1 MTKWV
6 SNDRLVLESIP
17 VEDRA
22 KGTKELDLT
31 CDVLPVERALG
42 VSWFVEADQFGFKV
56 FIKDRPCTRRG
67 ILSAVSSLYDPLGMA
82 APFILPAK
90 LLLQDLCRRGLGW
103 DDEVPDLHLTRWRAW
118 VDDLPKIS
126 RIAIGRCVKPVKS
139 LDITSCQIHH
149 FCDASQVAYGAV
161 SYLRLVDM
169 QGRIFCSFLIGK
181 SRLAPLKVTTIPR
194 LELTAATVLV
204 QLNKILTKELQIPID
219 KVTFWTDSMTA
230 IRYIANESKRF
241 HTYVANCV
249 AFIREES
256 SLSQWRYTDSKSNPA
271 GEASRGVTAD
281 VFVRNGRWF
290 KGPVFLLTTESE
302 WADHVQESA
311 ELTEND
317 PEIKKEPKSFAVPV
331 SKLYASVVR
340 IVKRFSSSMNL
351 LKFIAM
357 CLHCQRRF
365 RLRKREPGP
374 NGHGNVGPLSLEPMS
389 CQDLDFA
396 ERELIM
402 FDQRNAFPEEIET
415 IKKGGCVKKSSCLA
429 KLSPVL
435 IGGVLR
441 VGGRLSRAPLPD
453 ESRHQIIISKDSPL
467 GVLLIRFFH
476 EKSGHSGREYVLAL
490 LRKRFWLIRANT
502 TARSVLSSCF
512 QCKRRH
518 GPAGEQKMA
527 DLPRSRVTPDQP
539 PFTCVGIDYFGPFLV
554 RQKRS
559 LVKRY
564 GAIFT
569 CLALRAVHLE
579 ISHTLDTDSFILALR
594 RFIARRG
601 QVKEIRS
608 DNGTNFTGA
617 EKELRVMIS
626 SWNQAKIHDTLLQKG
641 IKWVFNPPAASHHGG
656 VWERLIRS
664 TRKILGA
671 LTKEQVLDDEC
682 LQTLLC
688 EAESIINGRPLTK
701 VSDDPNDL
709 EPLTPNHLL
718 LLRQNESLPPGLF
731 EKNDTYSRRRWRQV
745 QYLANVFWGRW
756 K

>member
-1 MTKWV
+1 
-6 SNDRLVLESIP
+6 
-17 VEDRA
+17 
-22 KGTKELDLT
+22 
-31 CDVLPVERALG
+31 
-42 VSWFVEADQFGFKV
+42 
-56 FIKDRPCTRRG
+56 
-67 ILSAVSSLYDPLGMA
+67 
-82 APFILPAK
+82 
-90 LLLQDLCRRGLGW
+90 
-103 DDEVPDLHLTRWRAW
+103 
-118 VDDLPKIS
+118 
-126 RIAIGRCVKPVKS
+126 
-139 LDITSCQIHH
+139 
-149 FCDASQVAYGAV
+149 
-161 SYLRLVDM
+161 
-169 QGRIFCSFLIGK
+169 
-181 SRLAPLKVTTIPR
+181 
-194 LELTAATVLV
+194 
-204 QLNKILTKELQIPID
+204 
-219 KVTFWTDSMTA
+219 
-230 IRYIANESKRF
+230 
-241 HTYVANCV
+241 
-249 AFIREES
+249 
-256 SLSQWRYTDSKSNPA
+256 
-271 GEASRGVTAD
+271 
-281 VFVRNGRWF
+281 
-290 KGPVFLLTTESE
+290 
-302 WADHVQESA
+302 
-311 ELTEND
+311 
-317 PEIKKEPKSFAVPV
+317 
-331 SKLYASVVR
+331 
-340 IVKRFSSSMNL
+340 MNL

-357 CLHCQRRF
+357 CLRCQRRF

-453 ESRHQIIISKDSPL
+453 ESRHQIIISQDSPL

-756 K
+756 KREYLPSLQERQKWFRPRRNFTVGDTVIVDESTPRNVWPIGRITEVFPDRDGFVRRVRVKTKTSTLERPITKLCLLESIEH

>member
-1 MTKWV
+1 M
-6 SNDRLVLESIP
+6 
-17 VEDRA
+17 
-22 KGTKELDLT
+22 
-31 CDVLPVERALG
+31 
-42 VSWFVEADQFGFKV
+42 SWFVETDQFGFKV
-56 FIKDRPCTRRG
+56 FIKDRPCNRRG

-139 LDITSCQIHH
+139 SDIASCQIHH
-149 FCDASQVAYGAV
+149 FCDASQVAYGVV
-161 SYLRLVDM
+161 SCLRLVDM
-169 QGRIFCSFLIGK
+169 QGRIFCSFFIGK
-181 SRLAPLKVTTIPR
+181 SRLAPLKKITIPR
-194 LELTAATVLV
+194 LELTAATVSV
-204 QLNKILTKELQIPID
+204 QLNKILTKELQITID
-219 KVTFWTDSMTA
+219 KVTFWTDSMTV
-230 IRYIANESKRF
+230 IRYIANESNRF
-241 HTYVANCV
+241 HTYVANHV
-249 AFIREES
+249 AFIIEES
-256 SLSQWRYTDSKSNPA
+256 SPRAKIIRCIRQRSS
-271 GEASRGVTAD
+271 
-281 VFVRNGRWF
+281 
-290 KGPVFLLTTESE
+290 
-302 WADHVQESA
+302 
-311 ELTEND
+311 
-317 PEIKKEPKSFAVPV
+317 
-331 SKLYASVVR
+331 SVVR

-351 LKFIAM
+351 LKFIAV
-357 CLHCQRRF
+357 CLCCQRRF
-365 RLRKREPGP
+365 RIRKKDPGP
-374 NGHGNVGPLSLEPMS
+374 NVDGNVGAPSLEPMS

-490 LRKRFWLIRANT
+490 LRERFWLIRANT

-594 RFIARRG
+594 TFVARRG

-656 VWERLIRS
+656 VWEKLIRS

-756 K
+756 KREYLPSLQERQKWFRPRRNFTVGDTVIVDESTPRNVWPIGRITEVFPDRDGFVRRVRVKTKTSTLERPITKLCLLESIEH

>member
-1 MTKWV
+1 
-6 SNDRLVLESIP
+6 
-17 VEDRA
+17 
-22 KGTKELDLT
+22 
-31 CDVLPVERALG
+31 
-42 VSWFVEADQFGFKV
+42 
-56 FIKDRPCTRRG
+56 
-67 ILSAVSSLYDPLGMA
+67 
-82 APFILPAK
+82 
-90 LLLQDLCRRGLGW
+90 
-103 DDEVPDLHLTRWRAW
+103 
-118 VDDLPKIS
+118 
-126 RIAIGRCVKPVKS
+126 
-139 LDITSCQIHH
+139 
-149 FCDASQVAYGAV
+149 
-161 SYLRLVDM
+161 
-169 QGRIFCSFLIGK
+169 
-181 SRLAPLKVTTIPR
+181 
-194 LELTAATVLV
+194 
-204 QLNKILTKELQIPID
+204 
-219 KVTFWTDSMTA
+219 
-230 IRYIANESKRF
+230 
-241 HTYVANCV
+241 
-249 AFIREES
+249 
-256 SLSQWRYTDSKSNPA
+256 
-271 GEASRGVTAD
+271 
-281 VFVRNGRWF
+281 
-290 KGPVFLLTTESE
+290 
-302 WADHVQESA
+302 
-311 ELTEND
+311 
-317 PEIKKEPKSFAVPV
+317 
-331 SKLYASVVR
+331 
-340 IVKRFSSSMNL
+340 
-351 LKFIAM
+351 
-357 CLHCQRRF
+357 
-365 RLRKREPGP
+365 
-374 NGHGNVGPLSLEPMS
+374 
-389 CQDLDFA
+389 
-396 ERELIM
+396 
-402 FDQRNAFPEEIET
+402 
-415 IKKGGCVKKSSCLA
+415 
-429 KLSPVL
+429 
-435 IGGVLR
+435 
-441 VGGRLSRAPLPD
+441 
-453 ESRHQIIISKDSPL
+453 
-467 GVLLIRFFH
+467 
-476 EKSGHSGREYVLAL
+476 
-490 LRKRFWLIRANT
+490 
-502 TARSVLSSCF
+502 
-512 QCKRRH
+512 
-518 GPAGEQKMA
+518 MA

-756 K
+756 KREYLPSLQERQKWFRPRRNFTVGDTVIVDESTPRNVWPIGRITEVFPDRDGFVRSVRVKTKTSTLEQVMFAGIS

>member
-1 MTKWV
+1 MTV
-6 SNDRLVLESIP
+6 
-17 VEDRA
+17 
-22 KGTKELDLT
+22 
-31 CDVLPVERALG
+31 
-42 VSWFVEADQFGFKV
+42 
-56 FIKDRPCTRRG
+56 
-67 ILSAVSSLYDPLGMA
+67 
-82 APFILPAK
+82 
-90 LLLQDLCRRGLGW
+90 
-103 DDEVPDLHLTRWRAW
+103 
-118 VDDLPKIS
+118 
-126 RIAIGRCVKPVKS
+126 
-139 LDITSCQIHH
+139 
-149 FCDASQVAYGAV
+149 
-161 SYLRLVDM
+161 
-169 QGRIFCSFLIGK
+169 
-181 SRLAPLKVTTIPR
+181 
-194 LELTAATVLV
+194 
-204 QLNKILTKELQIPID
+204 
-219 KVTFWTDSMTA
+219 

-241 HTYVANCV
+241 HTYVANRV

-256 SLSQWRYTDSKSNPA
+256 SPSQWRYIDSKSNPA
-271 GEASRGVTAD
+271 DEASRGVTAD
-281 VFVRNGRWF
+281 VFVRNGRWL

-317 PEIKKEPKSFAVPV
+317 PEIKKEPKSFAVSV
-331 SKLYASVVR
+331 SEVYASVVR
-340 IVKRFSSSMNL
+340 IVKRFSSWMNL
-351 LKFIAM
+351 LKFIAV
-357 CLHCQRRF
+357 CVRCQRRF

-490 LRKRFWLIRANT
+490 LRERFWLIRANT

-617 EKELRVMIS
+617 EKELRAMIS

-756 K
+756 KREYLPSLQERQKWFRPRRNFTVGDTVIVDESTPRNVWPIGRITEVFPDRDGFVRRVRVKTKTSTLERPITKLCLLESIEH

>member
-1 MTKWV
+1 
-6 SNDRLVLESIP
+6 
-17 VEDRA
+17 
-22 KGTKELDLT
+22 
-31 CDVLPVERALG
+31 
-42 VSWFVEADQFGFKV
+42 
-56 FIKDRPCTRRG
+56 
-67 ILSAVSSLYDPLGMA
+67 
-82 APFILPAK
+82 
-90 LLLQDLCRRGLGW
+90 
-103 DDEVPDLHLTRWRAW
+103 
-118 VDDLPKIS
+118 
-126 RIAIGRCVKPVKS
+126 
-139 LDITSCQIHH
+139 
-149 FCDASQVAYGAV
+149 
-161 SYLRLVDM
+161 M

-194 LELTAATVLV
+194 LELTAATVSV
-204 QLNKILTKELQIPID
+204 RLNKILTKELQIPID
-219 KVTFWTDSMTA
+219 KVTFWTDSMTVL
-230 IRYIANESKRF
+230 RYIANESKRF
-241 HTYVANCV
+241 HTYVVNRV

-256 SLSQWRYTDSKSNPA
+256 SPSQRRYIDSKSNPA
-271 GEASRGVTAD
+271 DEASRGVTAD
-281 VFVRNGRWF
+281 VFVQNGRWL

-302 WADHVQESA
+302 WADHVQERA

-317 PEIKKEPKSFAVPV
+317 PEIKKEPKSFAVSV
-331 SKLYASVVR
+331 SEVYASVVR
-340 IVKRFSSSMNL
+340 IVKRFSSWMNL

-357 CLHCQRRF
+357 CLRCQRRF

-374 NGHGNVGPLSLEPMS
+374 NGHRNVGPLSLEPMS

-402 FDQRNAFPEEIET
+402 FDQRNAFHEEIET

-441 VGGRLSRAPLPD
+441 FGGQLSRAPLPD

-490 LRKRFWLIRANT
+490 LRERFWLIRANT

-527 DLPRSRVTPDQP
+527 DLPCSRVTPDQP

-617 EKELRVMIS
+617 EKELCVMIS
-626 SWNQAKIHDTLLQKG
+626 SWNQATIHDTLLQKG

-664 TRKILGA
+664 TRKILEA

-731 EKNDTYSRRRWRQV
+731 EKNTYSRRRWRQV

-756 K
+756 KREYLPLLQERQKWFRPRRNFTRLETRLSLMNRRPGTCGRLVESHKCSQIEMVSCVA